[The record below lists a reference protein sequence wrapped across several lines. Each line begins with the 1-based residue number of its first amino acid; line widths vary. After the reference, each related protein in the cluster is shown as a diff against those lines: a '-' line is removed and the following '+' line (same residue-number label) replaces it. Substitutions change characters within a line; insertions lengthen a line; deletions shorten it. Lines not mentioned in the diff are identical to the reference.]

1 MAKRKPTK
9 RMGLHGPSLLA
20 GLLLGAGGVGL
31 VALAPG
37 MLSEQLARL
46 PALAPG
52 SDDLEVVFEFPELL
66 RQSEVPINPESYGDP
81 VATGR
86 TPSVQPPAGNAV
98 TALPAPARRGSSP
111 AETAPVRGAPVQA
124 ARFYIQAASFR
135 DVGDAE
141 QLRARLLLEGLPANM
156 GQVVL
161 EDGAWHR
168 VTVGPIESAAQANKV
183 MNRLR
188 QQNLSAIRINPG

>member
-1 MAKRKPTK
+1 MAKRKTTK
-9 RMGLHGPSLLA
+9 RKGLHGPSLLA
-20 GLLLGAGGVGL
+20 GILLGAGGAGL
-31 VALAPG
+31 VVLAPG
-37 MLSEQLARL
+37 MLSEQLAKL
-46 PALAPG
+46 PAVVPG
-52 SDDLEVVFEFPELL
+52 SEDLEVVFEFPELL

-81 VATGR
+81 TATVR
-86 TPSVQPPAGNAV
+86 IPPVQPPPGNAV
-98 TALPAPARRGSSP
+98 PSLPAPAEATP
-111 AETAPVRGAPVQA
+111 IVGAPVQAAPPQA

-156 GQVVL
+156 GQVLL

-168 VTVGPIESAAQANKV
+168 VTVGPIESAVEANKV

-188 QQNLSAIRINPG
+188 QNNLSAIRINPG